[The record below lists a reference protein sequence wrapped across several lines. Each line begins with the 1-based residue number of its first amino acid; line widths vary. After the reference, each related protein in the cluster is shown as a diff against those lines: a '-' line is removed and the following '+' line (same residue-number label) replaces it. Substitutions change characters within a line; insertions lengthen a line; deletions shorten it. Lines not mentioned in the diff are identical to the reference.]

1 MTALCMVT
9 PHVSVLPCTIKH
21 ATCRQTPHNGGNTPC
36 SDHVHTPH
44 RQSLY
49 TLHTASPRTHS
60 TPPVPVHTP
69 HRQSTHTL
77 HTASLRTHSTPPVH
91 AHAPH
96 RESTYTL
103 HNASPRTRSTPPVP
117 VHTPQRQS
125 LYTLH
130 TASLRTRSTPR
141 VCVHTPHRQSLYT
154 LHTVSPCTH
163 STPPVPVH
171 KTPECIPTKLL
182 SVTYRTFAG
191 PFCLCEKADVFH
203 IYLPSH
209 LLRSSFRPLLGVQV
223 PLILT
228 SFNSSVC

>member
-49 TLHTASPRTHS
+49 TLHTASPCTHS
-60 TPPVPVHTP
+60 TPPVYVHTP
-69 HRQSTHTL
+69 H
-77 HTASLRTHSTPPVH
+77 
-91 AHAPH
+91 
-96 RESTYTL
+96 
-103 HNASPRTRSTPPVP
+103 
-117 VHTPQRQS
+117 RQS

-130 TASLRTRSTPR
+130 TASPRTHSTPR

>member
-44 RQSLY
+44 
-49 TLHTASPRTHS
+49 
-60 TPPVPVHTP
+60 
-69 HRQSTHTL
+69 
-77 HTASLRTHSTPPVH
+77 
-91 AHAPH
+91 
-96 RESTYTL
+96 
-103 HNASPRTRSTPPVP
+103 
-117 VHTPQRQS
+117 RQS